1 MINLDLMQYLPEYYR
16 GEPLMPAI
24 METVAKEIGTF
35 SEVLDDV
42 LNQIF
47 LYSATW
53 GLELWEND
61 LGLSANENLSLDL
74 RRAKIKA
81 LLMGCATITDAR
93 MTEIINQFTAS
104 KTARVEEAPELYGF
118 RIILPFE
125 QIDFQLMLAAVEE
138 MKPKHLG
145 YGIVMNFDPN
155 HSKMYIGSILACG
168 EIITVYPW
176 MPPDLTT
183 SAAVVIGTALGGGS
197 ERTTVYP
204 KGA

>member
-104 KTARVEEAPELYGF
+104 KTARVD
-118 RIILPFE
+118 R
-125 QIDFQLMLAAVEE
+125 
-138 MKPKHLG
+138 K
-145 YGIVMNFDPN
+145 
-155 HSKMYIGSILACG
+155 S
-168 EIITVYPW
+168 
-176 MPPDLTT
+176 
-183 SAAVVIGTALGGGS
+183 VV
-197 ERTTVYP
+197 
-204 KGA
+204 